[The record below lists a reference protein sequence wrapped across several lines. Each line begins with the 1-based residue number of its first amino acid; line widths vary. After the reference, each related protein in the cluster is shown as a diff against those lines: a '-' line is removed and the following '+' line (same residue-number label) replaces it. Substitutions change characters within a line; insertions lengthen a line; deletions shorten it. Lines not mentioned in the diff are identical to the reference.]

1 MPIDLVSSEIASVV
15 DPVVSN
21 EASNPE
27 PRDGQVQVPSGNS
40 SFASDG
46 WVLDRI
52 SKSISTKGAL
62 SSV

>member
-15 DPVVSN
+15 DPEVSN

-27 PRDGQVQVPSGNS
+27 PRDGQLQVPSDDN

-46 WVLDRI
+46 WVLNRT
-52 SKSISTKGAL
+52 SKSVSTKGAL